1 MQILGVDFGKKYVGI
16 AITQGY
22 QAHSLT
28 RFNTGEALVRLVVLV
43 KKENIEK
50 VVIGMPEGK
59 LAQDARVFGEQ
70 VAAAIGKP
78 VVYWDETLT
87 TQHAQK
93 ELIGS
98 GRSRKRRKRK
108 EHEVAACLILE
119 SFLDTQK

>member
-1 MQILGVDFGKKYVGI
+1 MQILGVDFGKKHIGI

-22 QAHSLT
+22 QAHGLT
-28 RFNTGEALVRLVVLV
+28 RFNTGEAIVRLAALV

-50 VVIGMPEGK
+50 VVIGIPEGK
-59 LAQDARVFGEQ
+59 LAKDARVFGEQ

-87 TQHAQK
+87 TQHAQR

-98 GRSRKRRKRK
+98 GKGRKGRQRK